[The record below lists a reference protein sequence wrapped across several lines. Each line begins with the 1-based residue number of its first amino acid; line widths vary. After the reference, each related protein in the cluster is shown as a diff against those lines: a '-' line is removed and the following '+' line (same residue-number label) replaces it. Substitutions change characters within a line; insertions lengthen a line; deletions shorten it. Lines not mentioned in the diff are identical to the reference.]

1 MKAVLVIEKTD
12 CLECPLFEGDPDYR
26 CKVTGLLYEDCDS
39 KTCPLKPLPRLE
51 HDDDVDRM
59 MAKHSAFIHFTL
71 NKHAMM
77 RFIDGWESAL
87 DEIEGKS
94 R

>member
-1 MKAVLVIEKTD
+1 MSKAILIIDMPENCKRCSYKYD
-12 CLECPLFEGDPDYR
+12 CYMFHEGDKRPQDCPLR
-26 CKVTGLLYEDCDS
+26 
-39 KTCPLKPLPRLE
+39 PLPRLE
-51 HDDDVDRM
+51 HNDDVDRM